1 MEEINGLARCEFVVF
16 QKDSFMIAK
25 FKALEDFDNM
35 PEGSFSVKGD
45 MAVKA
50 GLEYTVHA
58 TLDSSNQKYKNSYN
72 AIRVA
77 SDVDLSGASKS
88 DIEKFL
94 SEVSTPTRA
103 KSIMATFD
111 NPIEILENRDI
122 EALVEAK
129 GITASVASDI
139 IDAYFSQ
146 KDYSEAIIEFQKYN
160 LTTKTIINICK
171 QFGSADLAIKM
182 VNDNPYCLSALDGFG
197 FTKADNVFLSDP
209 ENRPEDHRRVEAY
222 IKFMFERE
230 YDEGNTWIS
239 PADMIAKLKEFIPM
253 ADHKYAVEYVR
264 DSEEFVVERV
274 GEEIHISSRE
284 MYNVEVEIAQNLN
297 RLMSARC
304 NMNLSRYKESVRA
317 TEAVNGWEY
326 DESQIQAIDNMADKN
341 VYMLQG
347 LAGTGKAMPKSIEIP
362 TPDGLKKLGDI
373 KVGDYVFDRLGKPTL
388 VSGVYPQGML
398 DAYEVTLGDGRKTV
412 CNDEHL
418 WSYYTSKGNLKTV
431 TLRQMIDKGLMDR
444 AGYRY
449 KIPVAEAVEYE
460 KADLRI
466 DPYVLGALIG
476 DGACKERALTICS
489 DDEFVVK
496 EVSELIGAGGYK
508 RNSLNNF
515 SWTFNL
521 KEPFL
526 GESGIRYLFHTQDL
540 LEYYP
545 EVSTKAHEKRIPR
558 EFLYSSVEQRM
569 SLVQGLLDTDGYILD
584 SNRANVSYSSCSYG
598 LIQDFKELLGS
609 LGYQS
614 TICIDERD
622 GKRTGYS
629 LNINIPN
636 EEKHKLFR
644 LPRRKDIAL
653 KYKDVK
659 KNRWYHRVAISD
671 IKNLNKKEDM
681 VCIMVENEE
690 HLFLANDFIVTH
702 NTSVVKGFLNAVVAG
717 GYQFSQCALSG
728 KASNN
733 LTISTGKQ
741 GYTIHSLLGAS
752 IGGFAY
758 NENMP
763 LQADVVVLDELSMVN
778 MRIFLSLIKAIKS
791 GAKLIMLGDY
801 GQLEAI
807 GVGVM
812 GGLIT
817 SRCVPMSLLK
827 KIHRQAQESAII
839 THSIAVRNG
848 LVPSG
853 LSLEVDESKVYG
865 IRQDLEYTLVDKEDE
880 DRIFDYSMDKFKLA
894 LNKYPIE
901 DIQIICSTKTTGV
914 VSTYELNKS
923 AQYHYNPYK
932 GTGEQVELGFNEH
945 KYYLRV
951 NDKVINM
958 KNNKLTES
966 PEGIERHIYNGNT
979 GIVKDITVEG
989 KNYSLIID
997 FDGIGEVVVEGKAL
1011 NFIQLGYA
1019 ITVHKSQGSTIKCV
1033 IFALPYH
1040 YLLNTKE
1047 LVYTGMTRAS
1057 EMQYII
1063 TSPRSFKR
1071 AIKNTSVK
1079 KKKINL
1085 ARLIADEL
1093 QKEKTA

>member
-222 IKFMFERE
+222 IKFMFEKE

-264 DSEEFVVERV
+264 DSEEFVVERI
-274 GEEIHISSRE
+274 GEDIHISSRE

-297 RLMSARC
+297 RLMSAKC
-304 NMNLSRYKESVRA
+304 TINLSRYKESIRA
-317 TEAVNGWEY
+317 TESVNGWEY
-326 DESQIQAIDNMADKN
+326 DESQIQAIDNMVEKN

-347 LAGTGKAMPKSIEIP
+347 LGGTGKTATI
-362 TPDGLKKLGDI
+362 
-373 KVGDYVFDRLGKPTL
+373 
-388 VSGVYPQGML
+388 
-398 DAYEVTLGDGRKTV
+398 
-412 CNDEHL
+412 
-418 WSYYTSKGNLKTV
+418 
-431 TLRQMIDKGLMDR
+431 R
-444 AGYRY
+444 A
-449 KIPVAEAVEYE
+449 
-460 KADLRI
+460 
-466 DPYVLGALIG
+466 
-476 DGACKERALTICS
+476 
-489 DDEFVVK
+489 
-496 EVSELIGAGGYK
+496 
-508 RNSLNNF
+508 
-515 SWTFNL
+515 
-521 KEPFL
+521 
-526 GESGIRYLFHTQDL
+526 
-540 LEYYP
+540 
-545 EVSTKAHEKRIPR
+545 
-558 EFLYSSVEQRM
+558 
-569 SLVQGLLDTDGYILD
+569 
-584 SNRANVSYSSCSYG
+584 
-598 LIQDFKELLGS
+598 
-609 LGYQS
+609 
-614 TICIDERD
+614 
-622 GKRTGYS
+622 
-629 LNINIPN
+629 
-636 EEKHKLFR
+636 
-644 LPRRKDIAL
+644 
-653 KYKDVK
+653 
-659 KNRWYHRVAISD
+659 
-671 IKNLNKKEDM
+671 
-681 VCIMVENEE
+681 
-690 HLFLANDFIVTH
+690 
-702 NTSVVKGFLNAVVAG
+702 FLNAVEAG
-717 GYQFSQCALSG
+717 GYQFSSCALSG
-728 KASNN
+728 KASQN

-817 SRCVPMSLLK
+817 SKCVPMSLLK
-827 KIHRQAQESAII
+827 KIHRQAQDSAII

-848 LVPSG
+848 LLPSG
-853 LSLEVDESKVYG
+853 MSLEVDESKVYG
-865 IRQDLEYTLVDKEDE
+865 VKQDLEYTLVDKEDE
-880 DRIFDYSMDKFKLA
+880 DKIFDYAMDKFKLS
-894 LNKYPIE
+894 LEKYPIE

-932 GTGEQVELGFNEH
+932 GTGEQVELGYNDH

-966 PEGIERHIYNGNT
+966 PEGIERHIYNGST

-1011 NFIQLGYA
+1011 NNIQLGYA
-1019 ITVHKSQGSTIKCV
+1019 MTIHKCQGSTIKCV

-1093 QKEKTA
+1093 QKEQIA